1 MMRLDPALS
10 DEGPNGEESV
20 TTVDLEKAMRQES
33 RQLELPLEDRGEAPK
48 VEGSGEAGT
57 VAHGDE
63 RSGSEHL
70 LMEEVV
76 GRANLVGA
84 LKRVRQNKG
93 SPGIDGMSVEELPEY
108 LRRHWGEIRQRLLVG
123 TYQPKPVRRQEIPKS
138 GGGVRELGIPTV
150 LDRFIQQAILQ
161 VLQPRFDPTFSR
173 HSHGFR
179 PGRRAHDAVRE
190 AQQYIQE
197 GRRWV
202 VDVDLEK
209 FFDRVNHDV
218 LMGRL
223 AKRIE
228 DKAMLRILRRY
239 LEAGVMANGVVMER
253 HMGTPQGGPL
263 SPLLANVLLDEVDKE
278 LELRGHAFVRY
289 ADDCNVYV
297 RSRRAGQRVMQAL
310 RHLYGKLRLQGQRGK
325 ERGGASVG
333 STVPGLQLLGSGR
346 EGREAPGQQEGPDE
360 VQGAS
365 PADYKPEWRA
375 EPATGGGRATALRAG
390 VEGILRLSGYTGGFR
405 DLDQWIH
412 RRLRTLQLRQ
422 WKRGRTAYR
431 ELRARGVS
439 ENLAW
444 RAARFARSWWH
455 VAAHHAPAHGL
466 ARGVLRRAGCA
477 PAHAVLTSTHRTA
490 RCGPACL
497 VVWEGKDR
505 DRRSSPIP
513 IARSCARYR
522 TLTPCTGQ
530 KIVLGISG

>member
-1 MMRLDPALS
+1 
-10 DEGPNGEESV
+10 
-20 TTVDLEKAMRQES
+20 MRQES

-70 LMEEVV
+70 LMQEVV

-93 SPGIDGMSVEELPEY
+93 SPGIDGMNVEELPEY
-108 LRRHWGEIRQRLLVG
+108 LRRHWGEIRQRLLAG

-161 VLQPRFDPTFSR
+161 VMQPRFDPTFSR

-190 AQQYIQE
+190 AQHYIQE

-239 LEAGVMANGVVMER
+239 LDR
-253 HMGTPQGGPL
+253 
-263 SPLLANVLLDEVDKE
+263 
-278 LELRGHAFVRY
+278 
-289 ADDCNVYV
+289 
-297 RSRRAGQRVMQAL
+297 
-310 RHLYGKLRLQGQRGK
+310 
-325 ERGGASVG
+325 
-333 STVPGLQLLGSGR
+333 
-346 EGREAPGQQEGPDE
+346 
-360 VQGAS
+360 
-365 PADYKPEWRA
+365 PESWR
-375 EPATGGGRATALRAG
+375 TG
-390 VEGILRLSGYTGGFR
+390 
-405 DLDQWIH
+405 W
-412 RRLRTLQLRQ
+412 
-422 WKRGRTAYR
+422 
-431 ELRARGVS
+431 
-439 ENLAW
+439 
-444 RAARFARSWWH
+444 
-455 VAAHHAPAHGL
+455 
-466 ARGVLRRAGCA
+466 
-477 PAHAVLTSTHRTA
+477 
-490 RCGPACL
+490 
-497 VVWEGKDR
+497 
-505 DRRSSPIP
+505 
-513 IARSCARYR
+513 
-522 TLTPCTGQ
+522 
-530 KIVLGISG
+530 

>member
-108 LRRHWGEIRQRLLVG
+108 LRRHWGEIRQRLLAG

-310 RHLYGKLRLQGQRGK
+310 RHLYGKLRLQVNEEKSAVARVWDRQFLGYSFWVAAGKVVKRRVSKKALTKFK
-325 ERGGASVG
+325 ERVRQITNRS
-333 STVPGLQLLGSGR
+333 
-346 EGREAPGQQEGPDE
+346 
-360 VQGAS
+360 
-365 PADYKPEWRA
+365 
-375 EPATGGGRATALRAG
+375 GGRSLQQVAEELRRYVLGWKAYFGLADTPG
-390 VEGILRLSGYTGGFR
+390 VFR

-455 VAAHHAPAHGL
+455 VAAHHALHTALPGAYFDEL
-466 ARGVLRRAGCA
+466 GVPR
-477 PAHAVLTSTHRTA
+477 
-490 RCGPACL
+490 
-497 VVWEGKDR
+497 
-505 DRRSSPIP
+505 
-513 IARSCARYR
+513 
-522 TLTPCTGQ
+522 LTPY
-530 KIVLGISG
+530 